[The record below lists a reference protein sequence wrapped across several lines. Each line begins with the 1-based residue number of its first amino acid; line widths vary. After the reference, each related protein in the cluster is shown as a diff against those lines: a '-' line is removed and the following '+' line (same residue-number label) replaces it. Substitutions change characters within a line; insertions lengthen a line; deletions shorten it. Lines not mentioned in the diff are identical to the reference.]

1 MSTTFFPVTGDP
13 SQGISALRQASTGVA
28 YSDCVRVDLSGHSLL
43 FISGKMGVAEGELVG
58 DTMTAQARQV
68 FENLKTVLVIQGG
81 SLDHIVRLRIYVA
94 QIDPESIREVH
105 AVRAE
110 YFKPGRFPAS
120 TLVQVAGFVRE
131 AGLIEMEADVVLPRD
146 R

>member
-1 MSTTFFPVTGDP
+1 MNMSFFPVTGEP
-13 SQGISALRQASTGVA
+13 SQGIPALQQVSSGVA
-28 YSDCVRVDLSGHSLL
+28 YSDCVRVDLPDHSLL

-58 DTMTAQARQV
+58 ETMTAQARQV
-68 FENLKTVLVIQGG
+68 LENLKTVLAKQGG

-94 QIDPESIREVH
+94 RIDPESIREIH
-105 AVRAE
+105 AVRTE
-110 YFKPGRFPAS
+110 YFRPGRFPAS
-120 TLVQVAGFVRE
+120 TLVQVAGFVRA